1 MQFIQ
6 KQNTEPVGWNHWFT
20 VPPHR
25 RTYDYHLDYSA
36 LTNLSLAK
44 SFLIQEQ
51 NGLCAYCQ
59 QKISLDNASIEHVTP
74 KEQNIE
80 FSTSYFNLVA
90 VCKKNQVKD
99 SFTGKLHCDSTRG
112 SELLTSLIFYSS
124 AKSTKVRT
132 NKYFSAYATGEVVAK
147 PKLDDNTKKQVEAFI
162 DILNLNHDIL
172 KSKRAKDILNGI
184 SDASKTSPN
193 KLIFWRAQYD
203 RILNNPKQ
211 PFREFLLVYI
221 GSKIG
226 IN

>member
-6 KQNTEPVGWNHWFT
+6 KQNTEPVNWNHWFT
-20 VPPHR
+20 VPPRR
-25 RTYDYHLDYSA
+25 RTYDYHSDYSA
-36 LTNLSLAK
+36 LTNLRSAK
-44 SFLIQEQ
+44 FYLIEEQ
-51 NGLCAYCQ
+51 NGLFAYCQ
-59 QKISLDNASIEHVTP
+59 QRITVEDASIEHVTP
-74 KEQNIE
+74 KEHNKE
-80 FSTSYFNLVA
+80 LSTSYFNLVA

-112 SELLTSLIFYSS
+112 SELLTSIIFYSS
-124 AKSTKVRT
+124 AKSTKVHT
-132 NKYFSAYATGEVVAK
+132 NRYFSAYATGEVVAN
-147 PKLDDNTKKQVEAFI
+147 PELDDNTKKQVEAFI

-172 KSKRAKDILNGI
+172 KSKRAKDTLNGI

-211 PFREFLLVYI
+211 PFREYLLVYI

-226 IN
+226 IK